1 MPLFKY
7 KAIDKQ
13 GKSIQGSLDAANIAD
28 LEIRL
33 EKMNC
38 DLLTY
43 TEKAAGADAFGR
55 FKVERQD
62 LINFSF
68 HLEQLTRSGVPILE
82 GLADL
87 RDGEENP
94 SFRDVIAGVIEA
106 IEGGN
111 SFSDALALYPQVYDS
126 VFVNLIKVGEKSGQ
140 MSEVLADITETLKWQ
155 DEIIA
160 KAKKV
165 MTYPMI
171 IGGLIFAVILGMM
184 IFVVP
189 DIMDAIVSLGG
200 EIPLETRALIATSNF
215 IVEYWYA
222 IIAMPFILK
231 FGINFFNKT
240 NAKFRYQFDNFMLNV
255 VIIGEVNKKIKISR
269 FTRYFALMFGSGI
282 TVLEA
287 IQLSKDVV
295 SNVVIEDAIDRA
307 WQQISEGAT
316 ISESF
321 QNTGI
326 FPPLVV
332 RMMRVGETGGN
343 MDTALKNV
351 TYFYERDINDSIDK
365 MEPMMQTALMGVLG
379 LIVLWLALSIL
390 GPIYDTIATIDL
402 G

>member
-1 MPLFKY
+1 MPLYKY
-7 KAIDKQ
+7 KAIDKS
-13 GKSIQGSLDAANIAD
+13 GKTIQGSLDAANIAD
-28 LEIRL
+28 LEVRL

-38 DLLTY
+38 DLLTFK
-43 TEKAAGADAFGR
+43 EKAAGADAFGR

-68 HLEQLTRSGVPILE
+68 HLEQLSRSGVPLLE

-106 IEGGN
+106 IEGGK
-111 SFSDALALYPQVYDS
+111 SFSEALSLYPTVYDN

-155 DEIIA
+155 DEILA

-171 IGGLIFAVILGMM
+171 IGGLIFAVIMGMM

-189 DIMDAIVSLGG
+189 DIMDAIVALGG
-200 EIPLETRALIATSNF
+200 EIPIETRALIATSGF
-215 IVEYWYA
+215 IVEYWYL
-222 IIAMPFILK
+222 IIALPFVLK
-231 FGINFFNKT
+231 FAIKYFHKT
-240 NAKFRYQFDNFMLNV
+240 NSKFRYNFDNFMLNV
-255 VIIGEVNKKIKISR
+255 MIVGDVNKKIKVSR

-295 SNVVIEDAIDRA
+295 SNAVLEDAIERA

-332 RMMRVGETGGN
+332 RMMRVGETGGR
-343 MDTALKNV
+343 MDVALKNV
-351 TYFYERDINDSIDK
+351 TYFYERDINDAIDK

-379 LIVLWLALSIL
+379 LIVMWLALSIL